1 MTVPAQLA
9 LTLDLAAASDSE
21 LADDLYDATLLLEMG
36 REGIDP
42 DVAAGLHGRRLEAA
56 RELLR
61 RWEVK
66 T

>member
-1 MTVPAQLA
+1 MTRPAQLA
-9 LTLDLAAASDSE
+9 LTIDLAAASDAE
-21 LADDLYDATLLLEMG
+21 LADDICDATLLLAMG
-36 REGIDP
+36 SEGISA